1 MKNEQS
7 DSYRD
12 NTEGIMLQQQQQQ
25 HLSNASSGQAAFE
38 DNASGSFKPDIAL
51 SLKPDTVEDDDT
63 NANVKHLKLR
73 PMRPDGE

>member
-7 DSYRD
+7 DPYRD
-12 NTEGIMLQQQQQQ
+12 NTEGIMLQQQ

-51 SLKPDTVEDDDT
+51 NLKPDTVEDDDT

-73 PMRPDGE
+73 PMWPDGE

>member
-1 MKNEQS
+1 MHASQKKKEKKIES
-7 DSYRD
+7 IGCEIYLDPPRV
-12 NTEGIMLQQQQQQ
+12 
-25 HLSNASSGQAAFE
+25 SNASSGQAAFE